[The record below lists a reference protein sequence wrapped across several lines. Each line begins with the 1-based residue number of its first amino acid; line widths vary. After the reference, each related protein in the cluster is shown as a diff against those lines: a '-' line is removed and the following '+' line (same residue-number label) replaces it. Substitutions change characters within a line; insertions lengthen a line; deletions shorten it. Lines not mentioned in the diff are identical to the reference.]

1 MGNSQAAKDTLS
13 PKPTT
18 VTELQENDE
27 LLGNG
32 ASYNNTGKESTNQA
46 NNELLE
52 KYADLLKNYPPVGYR
67 VLGVQS
73 NSPASF
79 TGLVAYF
86 DFIIA
91 ANNVPLKAIDT
102 TFIGLIQVSS
112 SSCMFVSFSLYLSNR
127 LRRKNLLR

>member
-1 MGNSQAAKDTLS
+1 MGNSQAANDS
-13 PKPTT
+13 APKPTT

-27 LLGNG
+27 LLANG

-86 DFIIA
+86 DFVIA

-102 TFIGLIQVSS
+102 TFIGLIQVSFLFPS
-112 SSCMFVSFSLYLSNR
+112 FAFVYLF
-127 LRRKNLLR
+127 LP